1 MFENWERN
9 LESDIKK
16 KKKERGIWKLI
27 QILKG
32 VVLKKKSQIVN
43 STKKIFKTQGVL
55 RINKMN

>member
-1 MFENWERN
+1 MRTEFGKWH
-9 LESDIKK
+9 KK